1 MRGKKAKEL
10 RRKVYGDFSI
20 REKMYRVAPG
30 GQRVCVGRR
39 EKYLKEKKFMYAARR
54 GGIKE

>member
-20 REKMYRVAPG
+20 REKMYKVAPG

-39 EKYLKEKKFMYAARR
+39 GEYLKAKKFMYAARR
-54 GGIKE
+54 EGTKD